1 MLAEIQLN
9 GEAAVRKYAKDLDQW
24 TGDVIVTP
32 AQIEANAREVP
43 EQVKADIDFAIKQVF
58 DFAQAQRRS
67 LSEFQVELH
76 PGVTAG
82 QRVLPVNVAGCYA
95 PAGRYAHI
103 ASAYMGVATAKAA
116 GVKTIIACSGPFRG
130 GPMHPYLLYAFNKAG
145 ADIIMTLGGVQAI
158 ATMAN
163 GLFTGKPADVIVG
176 PGNKFVAEAK
186 RTLFGKVG
194 IDVFAGPS
202 EIGIIADET
211 ADPAI
216 VASDLVGQAEHGH
229 ESPAW
234 LFTTSRSLAEEVM
247 RQVPQLIDLLPPT
260 ARDAAGSAWR
270 DYGEVM
276 LCDTRDEVVEISDR
290 YASEHLE
297 VHAKDLDWWLK
308 TLTCYGSLFLG
319 EETTVAY
326 GDKASGPN
334 HVLPT
339 KGAAR
344 YSGGLSV
351 HKFLKTFTWQ
361 KMTRDAARDIGLA
374 TARISRLEGMEAHA
388 RTADDRLAKY
398 FPGQAFE
405 LGEQNTPSEVVER
418 LNTSARR
425 ALATPEVTQQ
435 LATQGDVAVGS
446 TSKDFSEFVR
456 AEHRYWA
463 DQLTA
468 KVLPMYG
475 GPALVTPHMNRL
487 AEQGVTFLN
496 AYSNNP
502 VCAPSRAA
510 MLTGRLS
517 SKVGC
522 YDNAADFPSSTLTLA
537 HYLRHQGYRTCLS
550 GKMHFVGSEQLHG
563 FEERVTTDIY
573 PSDFGWTADWSQ
585 VKQPYSPSR
594 MSLRSV
600 VEAGLC
606 ERNLQIDYDEE
617 VAYRAEQWLYDRA
630 RSPDERPFLLWA
642 SFTHPHNPF
651 ITTRPFWDLYD
662 HDKI

>member
-1 MLAEIQLN
+1 MAITYLKKADKTPETETATAQQVVNTMLTEIGQG
-9 GEAAVRKYAKDLDQW
+9 GEDAVRAYAAKLDGW
-24 TGDVIVTP
+24 TGDVVVTP
-32 AQIEANAREVP
+32 EQIAANAAQVP
-43 EQVKADIDFAIKQVF
+43 AEVKADIDFAIKQVF
-58 DFAQAQRRS
+58 AFAQAQRQS
-67 LSEFQVELH
+67 LSEFEVQLH

-130 GPMHPYLLYAFNKAG
+130 GPMHPYLMYAFDKAG
-145 ADIIMTLGGVQAI
+145 ADVIMTLGGVQAI
-158 ATMAN
+158 ATMAY

-202 EIGIIADET
+202 EVGIIADDS
-211 ADPAI
+211 ADPAL

-234 LFTTSRSLAEEVM
+234 LFTTSETMARDVM
-247 RQVPQLIDLLPPT
+247 RRVPLLIDALPPT
-260 ARDAAGSAWR
+260 ARDAAGAAWR

-276 LCDTRDEVVEISDR
+276 LCDTREEVVDISDR

-297 VHAKDLDWWLK
+297 VHAQDLDWWLE

-319 EETTVAY
+319 EETTVAF

-361 KMTRDAARDIGLA
+361 KMTREAARDIGLA

-398 FPGQAFE
+398 FPEQTFD
-405 LGEQNTPSEVVER
+405 LG
-418 LNTSARR
+418 
-425 ALATPEVTQQ
+425 
-435 LATQGDVAVGS
+435 
-446 TSKDFSEFVR
+446 K
-456 AEHRYWA
+456 
-463 DQLTA
+463 
-468 KVLPMYG
+468 
-475 GPALVTPHMNRL
+475 
-487 AEQGVTFLN
+487 
-496 AYSNNP
+496 P
-502 VCAPSRAA
+502 V
-510 MLTGRLS
+510 
-517 SKVGC
+517 
-522 YDNAADFPSSTLTLA
+522 
-537 HYLRHQGYRTCLS
+537 
-550 GKMHFVGSEQLHG
+550 
-563 FEERVTTDIY
+563 
-573 PSDFGWTADWSQ
+573 
-585 VKQPYSPSR
+585 
-594 MSLRSV
+594 SV
-600 VEAGLC
+600 
-606 ERNLQIDYDEE
+606 
-617 VAYRAEQWLYDRA
+617 
-630 RSPDERPFLLWA
+630 
-642 SFTHPHNPF
+642 
-651 ITTRPFWDLYD
+651 
-662 HDKI
+662 